1 MKKNILPELEYLI
14 DPGEMM
20 HVIEALRYKAENGLS
35 GGPDMD
41 LIIGPLAIYIETE
54 FKRIGKHHI
63 GTNAAMEFMLAA
75 EDIKNCIADPAR
87 SLYDEHIN
95 LLERKWREWLTVI
108 GWASWIDTS
117 KYSKEQS
124 EKGSKPRTRN
134 GLNPEARQERDKKIL
149 ADYEK
154 SPMCRE
160 SFAEHHAKKKSYK
173 KGNGEYLKKSAIK
186 NIIKANQAND
196 T

>member
-95 LLERKWREWLTVI
+95 LLERKWRAWLTVI
-108 GWASWIDTS
+108 GWDSWIVS
-117 KYSKEQS
+117 KKNSKTQS
-124 EKGSKPRTRN
+124 DRAKKPRTR
-134 GLNPEARQERDKKIL
+134 GGIDPEARRQRNEKIL
-149 ADYEK
+149 ADFEK
-154 SPMCRE
+154 SPLCLE
-160 SFAEHHAKKKSYK
+160 SFAKHHEKKRSYK
-173 KGNGEYLKKSAIK
+173 KGNGEYLKQSAIK
-186 NIIKANQAND
+186 KIIKANHTND